1 MRKQILF
8 RSLVLFASALG
19 AAASVAVAGINDLAR
34 VPGTPQ
40 EKSPI
45 PKKGP
50 DVQYVPTP
58 QDVVEE
64 LLKLA
69 DVKKDDVVY
78 DLGCGDGRIVITAAK
93 RYGARGVG
101 IDIDPERIRE
111 SKEKAE
117 KEGVA
122 DRVRFREEDLF
133 ESDIKEATVV
143 TLYLLNSLN
152 QKLKPKLLKDLKP
165 GTRVVSHNFDMGEWK
180 PEKTVQLLGS
190 TIYLWVIPANHQP
203 AN

>member
-1 MRKQILF
+1 M
-8 RSLVLFASALG
+8 
-19 AAASVAVAGINDLAR
+19 
-34 VPGTPQ
+34 
-40 EKSPI
+40 SP
-45 PKKGP
+45 PP
-50 DVQYVPTP
+50 H
-58 QDVVEE
+58 DVVEE
-64 LLKLA
+64 MLKLA
-69 DVKKDDVVY
+69 DVKKSDIVY

-111 SKEKAE
+111 SQENAQ

-122 DRVRFREEDLF
+122 DKVKFREEDLF

-152 QKLKPKLLKDLKP
+152 QKLKPKLLKELKP

-190 TIYLWVIPANHQP
+190 TIYLWVIPANPP

>member
-1 MRKQILF
+1 MRKRFAIVAFL
-8 RSLVLFASALG
+8 LLASALG
-19 AAASVAVAGINDLAR
+19 VSRVAHGAGRDFRAQAESS
-34 VPGTPQ
+34 TQ
-40 EKSPI
+40 EKNQSPR
-45 PKKGP
+45 KAP

-64 LLKLA
+64 MLKLA
-69 DVKKDDVVY
+69 DMKKEDVVY

-101 IDIDPERIRE
+101 IDIDPERIKE
-111 SKEKAE
+111 SRANAW
-117 KEGVA
+117 KEGVEKL
-122 DRVRFREEDLF
+122 VKFREEDLF
-133 ESDIKEATVV
+133 EADIKEATVV

-152 QKLKPKLLKDLKP
+152 QKLKPKLHKDLKP

-190 TIYLWVIPANHQP
+190 TIYLWVIPANQP

>member
-1 MRKQILF
+1 MRKQILL
-8 RSLVLFASALG
+8 RSLVLLVLALG
-19 AAASVAVAGINDLAR
+19 VVAGIEAAGKNEFAQ
-34 VPGTPQ
+34 VQSTPQ

-64 LLKLA
+64 MLKLA

-122 DRVRFREEDLF
+122 DKAKFREEDLF

-180 PEKTVQLLGS
+180 PEKTMQLLGS
-190 TIYLWVIPANHQP
+190 TIYLWVIPANQL

>member
-1 MRKQILF
+1 MGKSIL
-8 RSLVLFASALG
+8 RGSVVLLAWTLSALTGVG
-19 AAASVAVAGINDLAR
+19 A
-34 VPGTPQ
+34 Q
-40 EKSPI
+40 EKNTI

-58 QDVVEE
+58 HDVVEE
-64 LLKLA
+64 MLKLA
-69 DVKKDDVVY
+69 DVKKSDIVY

-111 SKEKAE
+111 SQENAQ

-122 DRVRFREEDLF
+122 DKVKFREEDLF

-143 TLYLLNSLN
+143 MLYLLNSLN
-152 QKLKPKLLKDLKP
+152 QKLKPKLLKELKP

-190 TIYLWVIPANHQP
+190 TIYLWVIPESK
-203 AN
+203 